1 MDDMADVYA
10 IVERCRRALLN
21 YSFTSEEARR
31 ECWAAE
37 EELYQLEEAML
48 AWSEESHALL

>member
-1 MDDMADVYA
+1 MSDEEVYA
-10 IVERCRRALLN
+10 TVERCRRALLN
-21 YSFTSEEARR
+21 YSFTSEKARR

-48 AWSEESHALL
+48 KWSEESHALL